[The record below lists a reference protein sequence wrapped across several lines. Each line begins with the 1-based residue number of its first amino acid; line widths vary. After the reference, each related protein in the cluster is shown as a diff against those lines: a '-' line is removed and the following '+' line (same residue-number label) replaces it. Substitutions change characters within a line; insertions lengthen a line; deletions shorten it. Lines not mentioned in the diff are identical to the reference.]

1 MKIAASLDG
10 KTALANGASQWI
22 TSPEARA
29 DGHAWR
35 ARSCAVLTG
44 VGTILADNPQLDV
57 RLVETTRQPKVVVV
71 DSLLRTPLDAKIL
84 NGERAVFIYCAVADP
99 EKAAALAQHGATVI
113 SCPDH
118 QSQAPHR
125 VDLRA
130 MLLDL
135 GKREINELHVEA
147 GHTLNG
153 ALIEQ
158 GLADEFLI
166 YFAPKLLGT
175 GRDMARLGPLT
186 ALSQAVSLEFLSTD
200 RVGPDLRV
208 VARVPGRDDF

>member
-1 MKIAASLDG
+1 M
-10 KTALANGASQWI
+10 
-22 TSPEARA
+22 
-29 DGHAWR
+29 
-35 ARSCAVLTG
+35 
-44 VGTILADNPQLDV
+44 GTILADDPQLDV

-84 NGERAVFIYCAVADP
+84 AGERPVFIYCAVEDP
-99 EKAAALAQHGATVI
+99 EKAAALAQRGATVI
-113 SCPDH
+113 SCPDQ

-186 ALSQAVSLEFLSTD
+186 ALTQAVNLEFLSTD
-200 RVGPDLRV
+200 RIGPDLRV